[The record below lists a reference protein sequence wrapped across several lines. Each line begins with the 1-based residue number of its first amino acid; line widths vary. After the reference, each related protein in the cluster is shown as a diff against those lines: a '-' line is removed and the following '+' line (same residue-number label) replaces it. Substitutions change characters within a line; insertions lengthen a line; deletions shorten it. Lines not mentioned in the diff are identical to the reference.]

1 MSGKAALK
9 AVRTALDSKDFELAA
24 QKASE
29 LVQQEPQNYH
39 AHVFLGLAYDK
50 LNKNDEA
57 EKAYRAATKLKDSDK
72 TAWQGLVN
80 LYEKQGSHKL
90 DAYREA
96 TVKLAQIY
104 ADAGDRDRC
113 QEVVDKYTT
122 LARKKGTRSQHK
134 QALELQLP
142 TSSLYDLLEGRLP
155 HPSQTYLRLI
165 EIAESEEKEFINR
178 EIGERRT
185 RLGARIDQVTQEVK
199 HEAFQRNELDQLY
212 RGIIDW
218 SNDDEVRRR
227 YEEKLLQRAYDFLT
241 VLPADKKQGKREEV
255 LKMAQDMVII
265 KHPFDLAWKI
275 VLEWQDVEDFSAWDL
290 GLLKEYIEFFPED
303 GLSKV
308 LQGFLT
314 SDISPFP
321 KETVANDKET
331 QEKIA
336 EANGEINGEIN
347 GETSGEIAAQ
357 DRLILMAEGLDLA
370 STSIIAHRIVSE
382 LYLTLEEYQ
391 SAVDVA
397 RKGLRNINDVVKLTG
412 LGLPNTTDAVNI
424 TLANALISYQSPRN
438 HPEAKQIFEGI
449 LKRKPTS
456 TSCLLGIGLILE
468 VDEDFAE
475 AVDFLER
482 ALQRDTANIKIKG
495 ELSWCRALNGELE
508 VGLQGLEDVLAEIQS
523 SKEQN
528 RDFKAEILYRIG
540 YCKWELDPS
549 PSARKDRNGA
559 YASFLASIQAN
570 MNYAPAY
577 TSLGIFYADYKRDKN
592 RARRC
597 FHKAFELSSS
607 EVEAAERLAR
617 AFADQKEWDLVEAVA
632 QRVVDSGKAKPAPGS
647 KRKGYSW
654 PYAALGTVQ
663 INKQQYS
670 KSIVSFQASLRIS
683 PQDYHSWVGLG
694 ESYHNSG
701 RYIASTKAFEH
712 AQTLEDK
719 LSESDK
725 ENIWFARYMLANVK
739 RELGQY
745 EEAITRYEEVLKI
758 RPNEFGVSI
767 ALLQT
772 LTESSWACV
781 DSALF
786 HEAAELAC
794 KAIGV
799 ATSIANER
807 PAVFNL
813 WKSVGDA
820 CAIFSYVKLKA
831 SLLSFHDVTALLAI
845 NLDETAFDILSD
857 IDELG
862 GDYSSVFGFE
872 EDGASAQSNA
882 CLYATIL
889 AYKRAVS
896 VSADDVHAQ
905 AVGWYNLGW
914 AEYRAYKCLSSGPS
928 KRGKKVPRRFLKAA
942 IRCFKRAIELE
953 AGNSEFWNSLGVVT
967 TNLSPKVAQ
976 HSFVR
981 SLHLDDKSAQ
991 VWTNLGAF
999 YLLHNDVQ
1007 LANEAFTRAQSA
1019 DPDYAHA
1026 WIGQGFLALLF
1037 GDPREARGLFEHA
1050 FEISPASSVLAKR
1063 QYTLSL
1069 FDHLL
1074 TDTSLSN
1081 EISELIQPFFALHQL
1096 HCQVP
1101 TDLAFEHLGALV
1113 AERIGEYSVAE
1124 TNLQAV
1130 CSGVEAEYE
1139 ETESVSAQLRF
1150 AQANADAARTHLAR
1164 YELEE
1169 AVEKADTALN
1179 LSDDEDAQK
1188 LDPEGT
1194 RKLRLS
1200 AHLTAGL
1207 AHYYLKS
1214 MDQAIDMFRD
1224 ALKEAD
1230 NSPEVVCLLAQV
1242 LWAKG
1247 GEEEKNVAREQ
1258 LFDCIESHP
1267 DHVGATTLL
1276 GVIALLDADDDAI
1289 DAVEADL
1296 QSMRTRDDV
1305 GIHERAKVVKLLTV
1319 MSALGLTG
1327 DPNLSEEMRQIGEAT
1342 SSVMLTP
1349 GQPEGWIQLGA
1360 ASGELYPAEMAVKTA
1375 LQNIPPRGKLEAAD
1389 LSLAYARTGRVGDS
1403 FRSIMVAPWRK
1414 DGWDELGHALSG
1426 SA

>member
-1 MSGKAALK
+1 MVSSG
-9 AVRTALDSKDFELAA
+9 E
-24 QKASE
+24 
-29 LVQQEPQNYH
+29 
-39 AHVFLGLAYDK
+39 
-50 LNKNDEA
+50 
-57 EKAYRAATKLKDSDK
+57 
-72 TAWQGLVN
+72 
-80 LYEKQGSHKL
+80 
-90 DAYREA
+90 RE
-96 TVKLAQIY
+96 
-104 ADAGDRDRC
+104 RC
-113 QEVVDKYTT
+113 QELVDKYIN

-134 QALELQLP
+134 EALQLQLP
-142 TSSLYDLLEGRLP
+142 TSSLYEVLEGRVP
-155 HPSQTYLRLI
+155 HPSHTYLRLI

-185 RLGARIDQVTQEVK
+185 RLGAKIDQVTQEVK
-199 HEAFQRNELDQLY
+199 REAFQRNELDQLY
-212 RGIIDW
+212 QGIIDW
-218 SNDDEVRRR
+218 SNDDEVRRK
-227 YEEKLLQRAYDFLT
+227 YEEKLLQRAYDLLT
-241 VLPADKKQGKREEV
+241 VLPVDRKQGKREEV
-255 LKMAQDMVII
+255 LKMARDMVII

-275 VLEWQDVEDFSAWDL
+275 ILEWQDVEDFSGWEL
-290 GLLKEYIEFFPED
+290 GILKEYIEFFPED

-321 KETVANDKET
+321 KEEVVDDKET
-331 QEKIA
+331 EEKN
-336 EANGEINGEIN
+336 EETKEETNGEVNGEL
-347 GETSGEIAAQ
+347 AAQ

-370 STSIIAHRIVSE
+370 PTSIIAHRIMSE
-382 LYLTLEEYQ
+382 LYLKLEEYQ
-391 SAVDVA
+391 SVVDIA
-397 RKGLRNINDVVKLTG
+397 RRGLRNINDVVKLTG
-412 LGLPNTTDAVNI
+412 LALPHTTDAVNI

-438 HPEAKQIFEGI
+438 HPEAKQLFEGI

-482 ALQRDTANIKIKG
+482 ALQRDTSNVKIKG

-508 VGLQGLEDVLAEIQS
+508 IGLQGLEDVLVEIS
-523 SKEQN
+523 SAKEQN

-577 TSLGIFYADYKRDKN
+577 TSLGIFYADYKKDKN

-607 EVEAAERLAR
+607 EVEAAERLAK

-683 PQDYHSWVGLG
+683 PEDYHSWVGLG

-701 RYIASTKAFEH
+701 RYIASTKAFEY
-712 AQTLEDK
+712 AQTLEEK
-719 LSESDK
+719 LSGPDK

-739 RELGQY
+739 RELGEY
-745 EEAITRYEEVLKI
+745 EDAIRRYEEVLKI

-772 LTESSWACV
+772 LTESAWRSV
-781 DSALF
+781 ESALF
-786 HEAAELAC
+786 HDAAELAQ
-794 KAIGV
+794 KAIGI
-799 ATSIANER
+799 ATAIANER
-807 PAVFNL
+807 VAVFNL

-820 CAIFSYVKLKA
+820 CAIFSYVKSKA
-831 SLLSFHDVTALLAI
+831 SLLSFRDVTTLLGI

-857 IDELG
+857 IDELN
-862 GDYSSVFGFE
+862 GDYSSVFGFQ

-914 AEYRAYKCLSSGPS
+914 AEYRAYKCLSSGPTR
-928 KRGKKVPRRFLKAA
+928 KGKKLPRKFLKAA

-953 AGNSEFWNSLGVVT
+953 AGNSDFWNSLGVVT
-967 TNLSPKVAQ
+967 TSLSPKVAQ

-981 SLHLDDKSAQ
+981 SLHLNDGSAQ

-1037 GDPREARGLFEHA
+1037 GDPKEARGLFEHA
-1050 FEISPASSVLAKR
+1050 FEIAPSSSVLAKR

-1101 TDLAFEHLGALV
+1101 TDLTFEHLSALV
-1113 AERIGEYSVAE
+1113 AERIGEYSDAE
-1124 TNLQAV
+1124 SSLQIV

-1139 ETESVSAQLRF
+1139 ETESLSAQLRF
-1150 AQANADAARTHLAR
+1150 AHANADAARTHLAR
-1164 YELEE
+1164 HEFEE
-1169 AVEKADTALN
+1169 AVEKAETALS
-1179 LSDDEDAQK
+1179 LSEEDDTQK
-1188 LDPEGT
+1188 VDVEGT

-1230 NSPEVVCLLAQV
+1230 SSPEVVCLLAQV

-1258 LFDCIESHP
+1258 LFDCIERHP

-1276 GVIALLDADDDAI
+1276 GAIALLDADDDAI
-1289 DAVEADL
+1289 DAVEDDL
-1296 QSMRTRDDV
+1296 HIMRTRDDV
-1305 GIHERAKVVKLLTV
+1305 EIHERARIVKLLAV
-1319 MSALGLTG
+1319 ISALGSTA
-1327 DPNLSEEMRQIGEAT
+1327 DTNLPEETRRIGEAT
-1342 SSVMLTP
+1342 SAVMFTP
-1349 GQPEGWIQLGA
+1349 GQPDGWLQLAA
-1360 ASGELYPAEMAVKTA
+1360 ASGELYPAEMAVQTA
-1375 LQNIPPRGKLEAAD
+1375 LQNIPPRGRLEAAD

-1403 FRSIMVAPWRK
+1403 FRSIMVAPWKK
-1414 DGWDELGHALSG
+1414 DGWEELGHTLSG
-1426 SA
+1426 PA